1 MEEEE
6 EEEDIETALSKIITI
21 TFKEL
26 VAIYGSHKEKEKEKE
41 NKDTIKVEPK
51 SRLIFPCYGNHRNNE
66 VRVSEQELRFAF
78 VEAFYEYCSTE
89 NHLELFYSVETPTR
103 YRYNFAN
110 KDNPCSCDNDKC
122 NRYKSGSFDLVIH
135 DDNMK
140 RVAYIEFK
148 ANNPTKGHLKDFCK
162 LKKDPDDE
170 GVNSLR
176 YFIEIVTA
184 YNGKTK
190 KSLKGKFK
198 DAGDKVKCIVL
209 YISNEPTTS
218 KILEYKYENKGGQL
232 KTILEYKY
240 ENKEGQLEK
249 I

>member
-1 MEEEE
+1 MTEK
-6 EEEDIETALSKIITI
+6 DIEIALSKIITI
-21 TFKEL
+21 TFKKL
-26 VAIYGSHKEKEKEKE
+26 IAIYGSHKEKK
-41 NKDTIKVEPK
+41 NKGTIKVEAK
-51 SRLIFPCYGNHRNNE
+51 SRLIFPCYGDHRNNE

-78 VEAFYEYCSTE
+78 VEAFYEYCST

-110 KDNPCSCDNDKC
+110 KDNPCSCDNDKY
-122 NRYKSGSFDLVIH
+122 NRCKSGSFDLVIH
-135 DDNMK
+135 DNNMK

-198 DAGDKVKCIVL
+198 DAGNKVKCIVL

-218 KILEYKYENKGGQL
+218 KSK
-232 KTILEYKY
+232 ILEYKY
-240 ENKEGQLEK
+240 ENKEGQLEGRLEK

>member
-1 MEEEE
+1 MTEK
-6 EEEDIETALSKIITI
+6 DIETALSKIITR
-21 TFKEL
+21 TFEKL
-26 VAIYGSHKEKEKEKE
+26 VAIYGSHKEKE
-41 NKDTIKVEPK
+41 NKDTIKVELE
-51 SRLIFPCYGNHRNNE
+51 SRLIFPCYGDHCNNE

-110 KDNPCSCDNDKC
+110 KDNPCSCDNDKY
-122 NRYKSGSFDLVIH
+122 NRCKSGSFDLVIH
-135 DDNMK
+135 DNNMK

-176 YFIEIVTA
+176 YFIEIVKSSD
-184 YNGKTK
+184 NGTRPN
-190 KSLKGKFK
+190 LEGKF
-198 DAGDKVKCIVL
+198 DGAGDKVKCIVFD
-209 YISNEPTTS
+209 IS
-218 KILEYKYENKGGQL
+218 KDINKGVL
-232 KTILEYKY
+232 LTKNIDKTIFIEMQSFWRT
-240 ENKEGQLEK
+240 NKN
-249 I
+249 

>member
-1 MEEEE
+1 MTEKE
-6 EEEDIETALSKIITI
+6 IETALSKIITI
-21 TFKEL
+21 TFKKL
-26 VAIYGSHKEKEKEKE
+26 VAIYGSHKEKK
-41 NKDTIKVEPK
+41 NKGTIKVEEK
-51 SRLIFPCYGNHRNNE
+51 SRLIFPCYGDHRNND

-78 VEAFYEYCSTE
+78 VEAFYEYCTE
-89 NHLELFYSVETPTR
+89 KHLELFYSVETPTR

-110 KDNPCSCDNDKC
+110 KDNPCSCDNDKY
-122 NRYKSGSFDLVIH
+122 NRCKSGSFDLVIH
-135 DDNMK
+135 DNNMK

-148 ANNPTKGHLKDFCK
+148 ANNPTKGHLKDFYK

-176 YFIEIVTA
+176 YFIEIVKSSD
-184 YNGKTK
+184 NGTTPN
-190 KSLKGKFK
+190 LEEKFK
-198 DAGDKVKCIVL
+198 DAGNKVKCIVFD
-209 YISNEPTTS
+209 ISNESTTS
-218 KILEYKYENKGGQL
+218 IEYKYENKEGRL